1 MELPGAS
8 VSRGVAGSHGGSRRW
23 RRLRSGEENRGGGE
37 CSGERMRTRESEGE
51 RQGGAW
57 RLRGVEEE
65 AGGGQ
70 GKQEV
75 AGAASAPA
83 THLFVLLAEEE
94 DDKGEEVGWAAL
106 GRSCWATRWASQVSP
121 GGSALFAFVF
131 IYLFCSVLF

>member
-1 MELPGAS
+1 MELAEG
-8 VSRGVAGSHGGSRRW
+8 RGRAGGCGYGERR
-23 RRLRSGEENRGGGE
+23 RRLRSGITGKRGKERARGGGAVQR
-37 CSGERMRTRESEGE
+37 ERGSERGG
-51 RQGGAW
+51 RGGAW
-57 RLRGVEEE
+57 RHRGVEEE